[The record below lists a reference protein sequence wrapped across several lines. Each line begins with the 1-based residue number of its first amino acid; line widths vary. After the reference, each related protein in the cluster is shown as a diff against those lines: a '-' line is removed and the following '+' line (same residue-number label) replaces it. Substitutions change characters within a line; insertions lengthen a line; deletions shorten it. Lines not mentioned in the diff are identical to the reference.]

1 MRGVTACLGDSVKW
15 KSSMVE
21 IRVKTRATG
30 ATARMEN
37 RGPVTLLTE
46 TGGALEVVTS
56 VSDPGFNPL
65 DLLYSSLSACLAL
78 SVKGAVV
85 KLHLLEKFSGVS
97 VHVTGEKAHE
107 GVSRVAELSADI
119 RIGGAYSDEE
129 LKSIGTL
136 AKELCTVSNTLS
148 LTPQIKISTQPL

>member
-1 MRGVTACLGDSVKW
+1 MPGFAACLGYSDEW
-15 KSSMVE
+15 KSIMVD
-21 IRVKTRATG
+21 IRVKTRLTG

-37 RGPVTLLTE
+37 RGPATLLTE

-85 KLHLLEKFSGVS
+85 KLHLLEKFSDVS

-119 RIGGAYSDEE
+119 RIGGEYSDEE
-129 LKSIGTL
+129 LKSIVTL

-148 LTPQIKISTQPL
+148 LTPQIKISTQKL